1 MLWYK
6 SNLFAMNNSIK
17 EQVLKLIEA
26 IWESDDF
33 QLLDT
38 KRTQTLRLEILTRA
52 LQTVMTDD
60 ERALANGLPV
70 GCRMREGAKIISP
83 ERFICGE
90 YVWIG
95 ERVIVDASGGLEIGD
110 HTTLSGCSIWTHS
123 SAMAN
128 ILMDNKSG
136 SPYNVRSKTSIGSG
150 CFIGGPSVI
159 YPGVSIGNRCI
170 VMPMSVVN
178 SDVPDN
184 TMVGGS
190 PAKMMKTIDEA
201 YIERFKATLEQE
213 ADGHGEQ

>member
-1 MLWYK
+1 
-6 SNLFAMNNSIK
+6 
-17 EQVLKLIEA
+17 
-26 IWESDDF
+26 
-33 QLLDT
+33 
-38 KRTQTLRLEILTRA
+38 
-52 LQTVMTDD
+52 MTDD
-60 ERALANGLPV
+60 ERALANRLPV

-83 ERFICGE
+83 ERFVCGE

-110 HTTLSGCSIWTHS
+110 HTTLSGCSIWSHS

-128 ILMDNKSG
+128 ILMDNRSG
-136 SPYNVRSKTSIGSG
+136 NPYIVRSKTSIGSG

-184 TMVGGS
+184 TMVAGS
-190 PAKMMKTIDEA
+190 PAKVIAET
-201 YIERFKATLEQE
+201 FLEQCDVGDVWWNVSSSWE
-213 ADGHGEQ
+213 TRGGVCCSDTPNWWNACDFCSLENLIWSILRFLSLSATFQFSGKSRNSTG